1 MDKPIGHWLKHLD
14 NLLEDAMEQA
24 LQTTTRREWQVL
36 NQAAQ
41 ESTYT
46 MPFTGPFTGVDEA
59 VERLTARGWLAD
71 GGLTDAGRAAHE
83 EISEKVGRFR
93 QKVLEGVSPQEYVAT
108 VDVLRRMSANLD
120 H

>member
-36 NQAAQ
+36 NRAAH

-46 MPFTGPFTGVDEA
+46 MPFTGVDEA

-71 GGLTDAGRAAHE
+71 GELTDAGRAAHE